1 MKTQGEKNL
10 RAFIRD
16 LKRKQIQANSKPD
29 INGFD
34 YWMRYTVKSKHY
46 GTYGMILAR
55 KRLI

>member
-1 MKTQGEKNL
+1 METQGEKNL

-29 INGFD
+29 VNDFD
-34 YWMRYTVKSKHY
+34 YWMKNVVKSKHY

-55 KRLI
+55 QRLI